1 MPRAGTKSAFA
12 ACVWVAAMALSARDA
27 RADGEPTAIAESLFR
42 QGKSALERG
51 DVAEACTLLS
61 KSQSLEKRDG
71 TLLLLATCHER
82 AGRTATAWSE
92 YRDVEAH
99 GRADRA
105 KYARSRAV
113 AIEPRL
119 AYVKL
124 QLRPGVAP
132 GSVRLTLDHVTPV
145 DPTAI
150 GARIPVDPG
159 AHELAVEGPDHT
171 TRTTSF
177 SAVSEETTTVE
188 LDVGSSPAVA
198 TTTTTKIALAPAEL
212 PSTDRSSMET
222 STVVG
227 IVGSSLAVVGIG
239 VGAAFGIHALSLSGE
254 ALDRCGGSGPSC
266 TDPRALELR
275 SDANLP
281 ATVSTIAF
289 VTGGVALLVGVGAL
303 LLAPHAKRPST
314 TLAPTMA
321 VLRF

>member
-1 MPRAGTKSAFA
+1 MPRAGTKSVFA
-12 ACVWVAAMALSARDA
+12 GCVWVAVMALAAHEA

-42 QGKSALERG
+42 QGKSALDRG

-177 SAVSEETTTVE
+177 SAVAEETTTVE

-198 TTTTTKIALAPAEL
+198 TTTTTKIALAPADL
-212 PSTDRSSMET
+212 PSTERSSMET

-227 IVGSSLAVVGIG
+227 LVGSSLAVVGIG

-303 LLAPHAKRPST
+303 LLAPHAKPPSPT
-314 TLAPTMA
+314 MAPTMA